1 MWISLRLKT
10 SFDQRTDMNP
20 QIIRENRQNLAK
32 AERDRKA
39 EEFLLSWLEKGPAFV
54 PAVKLAAKRQGVSWA
69 SVRLAR
75 HTKGVKS
82 LATIQGQIWS
92 LPDMVAPLSD
102 KV

>member
-1 MWISLRLKT
+1 
-10 SFDQRTDMNP
+10 MNP
-20 QIIRENRQNLAK
+20 QTFRESRQNLAK
-32 AERDRKA
+32 TERDRKA
-39 EEFLLSWLEKGPAFV
+39 EEFLVEWLENGPAYV

-82 LATIQGQIWS
+82 LATIQGQLWS
-92 LPDMVAPLSD
+92 LPGKGAPLSD